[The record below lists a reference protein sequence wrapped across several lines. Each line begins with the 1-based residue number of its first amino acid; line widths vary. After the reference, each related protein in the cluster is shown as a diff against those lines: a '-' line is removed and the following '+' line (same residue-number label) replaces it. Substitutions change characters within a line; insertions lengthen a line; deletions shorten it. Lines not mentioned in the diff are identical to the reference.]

1 VTNWATLDVAIGLVA
16 VYFILSLLASTL
28 NESIATVLGW
38 RARFLERW
46 LRNLLTEGDRR
57 DETAAADAVIAQIYG
72 HPLIAPLMKQPRWW
86 STDRTKLR
94 KPSYLPSDVFTSV
107 VFDLAPGE
115 STAASTL
122 DARIAALP
130 SSELRRIVTTLRQE
144 VGDERLRARL
154 ERWYD
159 DSMERVSGWYKR
171 RVQLALAAIGLA
183 AAITLNADTLRIVQT
198 LWIEKPVR
206 DAVVAQAGV
215 VTKSSGGPK
224 TLPDAARQVE
234 QIKALNLPL
243 GWKLSRHDPR
253 DLPHGARLWIAKVI
267 GLILSTLA
275 IMLGAPFWF
284 DLLSKIVRLRGS
296 GAPPPASDA
305 LRSGDAEQRRPG
317 SQVANA

>member
-1 VTNWATLDVAIGLVA
+1 MTNWAALDVAIGLAV
-16 VYFILSLLASTL
+16 VYFVLSLLASTL

-46 LRNLLTEGDRR
+46 LRNLLVEGDGKQ
-57 DETAAADAVIAQIYG
+57 ETAKADAVIEQIYG
-72 HPLIAPLMKQPRWW
+72 HPLIAPLLEQPRWW
-86 STDRTKLR
+86 SADRTKLR
-94 KPSYLPSDVFTSV
+94 RPSYLPSDVFTDV
-107 VFDLAPGE
+107 VFNLAPAEG
-115 STAASTL
+115 APGSTL

-130 SSELRRIVTTLRQE
+130 SAELRKIVTTLRGE
-144 VGDERLRARL
+144 VGDERLRARI

-183 AAITLNADTLRIVQT
+183 AAITLNADTLQIVRT
-198 LWIEKPVR
+198 LWIQKSVR

-215 VTKSSGGPK
+215 ITASNGGPR
-224 TLPDAARQVE
+224 TLPDAAKQVQ

-253 DLPHGARLWIAKVI
+253 DIPHGARLWVAKVI
-267 GLILSTLA
+267 GLLLTMLA

-317 SQVANA
+317 SQAASG

>member
-1 VTNWATLDVAIGLVA
+1 VTSWATLDVAIGLVA
-16 VYFILSLLASTL
+16 VYFVLSLLASTL
-28 NESIATVLGW
+28 NESIATMLGW

-46 LRNLLTEGDRR
+46 LRNLFTEGDRNE
-57 DETAAADAVIAQIYG
+57 ETAAADAFIAQIYG
-72 HPLIAPLMKQPRWW
+72 HPLIAPLLKQPRWW
-86 STDRTKLR
+86 SADRTKLR

-115 STAASTL
+115 TAATSTL

-130 SSELRRIVTTLRQE
+130 SPELRKIITTLRQE

-183 AAITLNADTLRIVQT
+183 AAIALNADTLQIVRT

-215 VTKSSGGPK
+215 ITKSNGGPK
-224 TLPDAARQVE
+224 ALPDAAQQVQ
-234 QIKALNLPL
+234 QIKALNVPL

-253 DLPHGARLWIAKVI
+253 DLPHGARLWVAKVI
-267 GLILSTLA
+267 GLLMTTLA

-317 SQVANA
+317 SQAANA